1 MTLKIFHA
9 PAQPRKG
16 LFMDIQKNN
25 SWTFMAHWWTF
36 MTKKT
41 KTFMS
46 KRTKDIYDEKQIF
59 LTKNIFIYDFP
70 KREAQQNARWAEPLS
85 IHLAF
90 PVVIILRI

>member
-1 MTLKIFHA
+1 
-9 PAQPRKG
+9 
-16 LFMDIQKNN
+16 
-25 SWTFMAHWWTF
+25 

-70 KREAQQNARWAEPLS
+70 KREAQQNAR
-85 IHLAF
+85 
-90 PVVIILRI
+90 